1 MFKDGHRCSQMITH
15 VHNCLQMYTYVQRCS
30 QMVKDGQRWSQMFT
44 DVQKCLQTITDVQR
58 WSFFYLNVQV
68 GTSTWLQHFLTL
80 ADLPEDEEELIQH
93 RLHAEVCH
101 IVT

>member
-1 MFKDGHRCSQMITH
+1 MFKDGHRWLKMVSGHRCSKMFKD
-15 VHNCLQMYTYVQRCS
+15 VHRPS
-30 QMVKDGQRWSQMFT
+30 QMVTGVHDVIISMSTWADVHRSSQVRRDGH
-44 DVQKCLQTITDVQR
+44 CHH
-58 WSFFYLNVQV
+58 LNVQV

>member
-1 MFKDGHRCSQMITH
+1 MVIDGHRCSQMFKD
-15 VHNCLQMYTYVQRCS
+15 VYRPS
-30 QMVKDGQRWSQMFT
+30 QMVT
-44 DVQKCLQTITDVQR
+44 DVHDVITSMSRWADVHRSSQICR
-58 WSFFYLNVQV
+58 DGHCHYLNVQV